1 MVSTIHV
8 DPEDPYLLEYPIGF
22 GADVN
27 SPLVD
32 SSMVLSALEDPW
44 KRYHV
49 PNTNIILYDVNYE
62 DIGKPY
68 ADVNDNDGDGAID
81 EGIDEGI
88 DEMIDE
94 SRDDFIDNDNDWEL
108 SDDVGING
116 DESGGLDAGAG
127 DQMPTSG
134 SGTGF
139 PGEPNI
145 DKTDVSESDQM
156 GLTAVG
162 YDPAGS
168 IPISS
173 DGYLWLFL
181 MTP

>member
-1 MVSTIHV
+1 M
-8 DPEDPYLLEYPIGF
+8 
-22 GADVN
+22 
-27 SPLVD
+27 
-32 SSMVLSALEDPW
+32 
-44 KRYHV
+44 
-49 PNTNIILYDVNYE
+49 
-62 DIGKPY
+62 
-68 ADVNDNDGDGAID
+68 D

-94 SRDDFIDNDNDWEL
+94 SRDDFIDNDGDWES

-116 DESGGLDAGAG
+116 DESGGMDAGVG
-127 DQMPTSG
+127 DEMPTSG

-145 DKTDVSESDQM
+145 DKTDVAESDQM

-173 DGYLWLFL
+173 DGYLWLFY
-181 MTP
+181 MTPGSYWQPPAGGQPPGDYDLFVTSGYFPLKAGQTERIAMSVVLGNNETCLLYTSPRPRD